1 MIPTLNLSIPPQG
14 KPGPGSF
21 DTRPEAVRAWLEQ
34 LPLGHAGETA
44 RLLYLALH
52 EVNRLDINIH
62 HRLEFLEQ
70 VALPLHGVLTSLKP
84 HYTGKPFPLEPK
96 AARVAQ
102 LATELRAAM
111 IIGYQI
117 VMQQSDALHWFRQR
131 KWQRVWTTALH
142 RMLHYFSGIFA
153 IRHQLHLPSPPGAW
167 LMIHSAYR
175 LLEENELLD
184 TALVPVGGGEATTL
198 GHEYKQLL
206 LLAML
211 PPQRM
216 QPAQLEEVRRHM
228 ALWTGALE
236 LVRPDSPERCADT
249 YCIDLDQD
257 AAPGPLWKLHPA
269 REPNM
274 YSLRV
279 LHMTPLLEQM
289 TQQVARQRAATS
301 HIALPSGAAVQRD
314 TAALLLA
321 CWLRPPQR
329 GIAREATAGT
339 VHVVLGL
346 REIHALLSGVTVPVA
361 EEPVAPTTAPTAA
374 PTLQVLDAQLEKKES
389 FARSL
394 GFVGDRDE
402 EVDIWDMVYTSR
414 PQERI
419 KSWAEVE
426 VAKSYTLVIGEL
438 TNRSEGGLG
447 LRFPAGRLG
456 AVRDGD
462 LVAVSTSDDTSD
474 WSLGMVRWLRI
485 GADGGIELGVKRL
498 QEQVVPAAIR
508 VEQDG
513 KHSAPIDC
521 LLGHEQDQL
530 RVVLPHITGLANKRL
545 LLTSAGREVPIM
557 LLEQLESSV
566 VFQMFRCAENQAR
579 REQPEAKPQPS
590 ADPFDKYKSVWEIL

>member
-1 MIPTLNLSIPPQG
+1 MTPTLNLSIPSQH
-14 KPGPGSF
+14 KPGPGAF
-21 DTRPEAVRAWLEQ
+21 DTRPEAVRVWLEH

-52 EVNRLDINIH
+52 EVNRLDVNIH

-70 VALPLHGVLTSLKP
+70 VAEPLQGVLTSLKP
-84 HYTGKPFPLEPK
+84 HYTGKPFPLDPK

-117 VMQQSDALHWFRQR
+117 VMQQSDTLHWFRQR
-131 KWQRVWTTALH
+131 KWERVWTTALH
-142 RMLHYFSGIFA
+142 RMLHYFSGIFT
-153 IRHQLHLPSPPGAW
+153 IRHQLHLPPPPGAW

-175 LLEENELLD
+175 LLEDNQLLD
-184 TALVPVGGGEATTL
+184 TSVVPLGGGTVTTL

-206 LLAML
+206 LLALL

-216 QPAQLEEVRRHM
+216 QSAQFDEVLRNM
-228 ALWTGALE
+228 VQWTGALE
-236 LVRPDSPERCADT
+236 LSRPDSPQRCADA

-257 AAPGPLWKLHPA
+257 VAPGPLWKLHPA
-269 REPNM
+269 REPNV
-274 YSLRV
+274 YSLR
-279 LHMTPLLEQM
+279 LLNMTPLLERM
-289 TQQVARQRAATS
+289 AQQVEQQRSAGAR
-301 HIALPSGAAVQRD
+301 IALPSGAEVQRD
-314 TAALLLA
+314 TAAVLLA

-329 GIAREATAGT
+329 GDEREAAAGT
-339 VHVVLGL
+339 AHVVLGL
-346 REIHALLSGVTVPVA
+346 REIHALLSGV
-361 EEPVAPTTAPTAA
+361 AA
-374 PTLQVLDAQLEKKES
+374 PAPAPAPQAAAEPALRVLDAKLEKKES

-402 EVDIWDMVYTSR
+402 EADIWDMVYTNR
-414 PQERI
+414 PQEQT

-426 VAKSYTLVIGEL
+426 VAKTYTLVFGEL
-438 TNRSEGGLG
+438 ANRSGGGFG

-462 LVAVSTSDDTSD
+462 LVAISTSDDTSQ
-474 WSLGMVRWLRI
+474 WSLGMVRWLRV

-498 QEQVVPAAIR
+498 QQQVVPAAIR

-513 KHSAPIDC
+513 KQSAPIDC

-530 RVVLPHITGLANKRL
+530 RVVLPQITGLANKRL
-545 LLTSAGREVPIM
+545 WLASGGREVPIV
-557 LLEQLESSV
+557 LLAQLESSA
-566 VFQMFRCAENQAR
+566 VFQMHRCAEHQAR
-579 REQPEAKPQPS
+579 RNQPAAKAPS
-590 ADPFDKYKSVWEIL
+590 PTDPFDKYKSVWEIL